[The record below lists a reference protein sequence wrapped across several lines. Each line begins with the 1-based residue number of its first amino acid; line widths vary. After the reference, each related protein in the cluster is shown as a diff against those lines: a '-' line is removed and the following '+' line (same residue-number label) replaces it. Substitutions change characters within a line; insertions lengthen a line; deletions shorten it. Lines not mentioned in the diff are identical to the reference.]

1 VCSDHFLVQDYT
13 TKGVFGDDGRFAFI
27 PTNLLLPTAV
37 PSVFNF
43 SGYNTSATDA
53 PMTYGGTGDS
63 GRTARLAKRMLASEK
78 EVFTISAT
86 N

>member
-1 VCSDHFLVQDYT
+1 
-13 TKGVFGDDGRFAFI
+13 
-27 PTNLLLPTAV
+27 
-37 PSVFNF
+37 
-43 SGYNTSATDA
+43 
-53 PMTYGGTGDS
+53 MTYGGTGDS